1 MLSAIVK
8 INMAAEVD
16 NPLWL
21 YECLAADNA
30 HIVNL
35 DDACHKEYH
44 RRLFKAKAVKIRVS
58 THRAC

>member
-1 MLSAIVK
+1 
-8 INMAAEVD
+8 MAAEVD

-44 RRLFKAKAVKIRVS
+44 RRLFKAKAVKIRVR
-58 THRAC
+58 THRTH